1 MEPKAGDQYIRP
13 GDAFP
18 RFTVVGAVNTRNGW
32 IVELEEYCASTS
44 DGDIKSVLVASTE
57 TLNQLGW
64 RIHQ

>member
-1 MEPKAGDQYIRP
+1 MRLNVGDQYIRP

-32 IVELEEYCASTS
+32 VVELEEYCASTS
-44 DGDIKSVLVASTE
+44 DGAIKSAIVASTE

>member
-1 MEPKAGDQYIRP
+1 MRLNVGDQYIRP

-18 RFTVVGAVNTRNGW
+18 RFTVVRAVNTRNGW

-44 DGDIKSVLVASTE
+44 DGAIKSVLVASTE

-64 RIHQ
+64 RIK